1 MYHMRTSQ
9 TQDIIG
15 KIVQAAQWWRA
26 ANMAATTKE
35 EKAALN
41 QQLKAIRK
49 YLAVEIK
56 NSVENIDDHV
66 DMLKIERK
74 KLIRLQAIANMDIEF
89 AEDHIERMM
98 TPYMAQD
105 PYDIYSRVTKAR
117 PKRGVRNLSP
127 RKKIRGR

>member
-9 TQDIIG
+9 TQDIIN

-26 ANMAATTKE
+26 ANMSATTKE
-35 EKAALN
+35 EKTAIN

-56 NSVENIDDHV
+56 NSVESIDDHV
-66 DMLKIERK
+66 DMLKLERK
-74 KLIRLQAIANMDIEF
+74 KLIRLQAIANTNIEF

-98 TPYMAQD
+98 MPYMSQQD
-105 PYDIYSRVTKAR
+105 PYDIYSRVTKVR
-117 PKRGVRNLSP
+117 SKRGILQ
-127 RKKIRGR
+127 RKKPQRR